1 MTNVCFLAI
10 YLVTLDRSQFA
21 ALTSPAHIIYT
32 SGVKTVTK
40 ASLKWSLNPA
50 LVPTP
55 HIAGKEK
62 RKDIWDFIDSNN
74 RNLTTRFGS
83 DLSVVS
89 RIKPLFDCV
98 SALSASTISDWHRAI
113 TWLWQFP
120 NWSGTFIRHLKLN
133 SRKSGRQGQQGS
145 LNITNDNDWVIS
157 RQSGGGL
164 LIASREEMEVF

>member
-1 MTNVCFLAI
+1 MFASWQFI
-10 YLVTLDRSQFA
+10 WIPLDRSQFA

-32 SGVKTVTK
+32 GGVKTVTK

-89 RIKPLFDCV
+89 RIKPLFDCDVRTISLDDLRLTQSYHLTLTV
-98 SALSASTISDWHRAI
+98 SKLIPRLLSAISKRNK
-113 TWLWQFP
+113 TEE
-120 NWSGTFIRHLKLN
+120 SGSPRW
-133 SRKSGRQGQQGS
+133 GS
-145 LNITNDNDWVIS
+145 
-157 RQSGGGL
+157 
-164 LIASREEMEVF
+164 EFEHY